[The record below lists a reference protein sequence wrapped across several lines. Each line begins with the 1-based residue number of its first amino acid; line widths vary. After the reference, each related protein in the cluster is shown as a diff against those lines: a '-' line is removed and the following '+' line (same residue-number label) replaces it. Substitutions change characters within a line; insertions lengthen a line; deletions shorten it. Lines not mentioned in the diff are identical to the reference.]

1 MKSTENEVMHKT
13 YALKYNNK
21 DDILIE
27 AENRDAR
34 REAKKYVYELQA
46 TMRQQTLSAG
56 VFFSRL
62 IGYVRVC
69 ECVFLCFSDIKI
81 LFFLPQNLLH
91 NKFS

>member
-1 MKSTENEVMHKT
+1 MKSTENEVMHKM

-27 AENRDAR
+27 AENEDERK
-34 REAKKYVYELQA
+34 AKKYIYELQA
-46 TMRQQTLSAG
+46 TMRQQTLPTG

-69 ECVFLCFSDIKI
+69 ECVFFM
-81 LFFLPQNLLH
+81 F
-91 NKFS
+91 